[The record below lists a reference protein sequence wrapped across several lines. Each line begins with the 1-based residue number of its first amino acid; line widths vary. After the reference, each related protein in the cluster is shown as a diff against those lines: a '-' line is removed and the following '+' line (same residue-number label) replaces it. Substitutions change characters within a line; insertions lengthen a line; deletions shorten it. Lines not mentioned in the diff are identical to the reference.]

1 MVARAVA
8 EADLLG
14 RDLVFAMLQ
23 AIFRDYVL
31 NVDGPPAQAMV
42 P

>member
-1 MVARAVA
+1 MA

-14 RDLVFAMLQ
+14 RDLVLAMLP

>member
-1 MVARAVA
+1 VAARAVA

-14 RDLVFAMLQ
+14 HDLVLAMLP

-31 NVDGPPAQAMV
+31 NVDGPPAQAIV
-42 P
+42 L